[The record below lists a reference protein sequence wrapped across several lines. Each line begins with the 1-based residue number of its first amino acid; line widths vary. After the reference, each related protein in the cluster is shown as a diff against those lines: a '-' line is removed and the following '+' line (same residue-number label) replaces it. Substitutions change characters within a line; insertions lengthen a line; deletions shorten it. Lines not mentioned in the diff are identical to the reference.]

1 LDVSQPHEKSRI
13 EIDVIP
19 LLTAL
24 MIGLAAAGIFA
35 LRPVTAKIKTV
46 FHSNPVVNTQIKF
59 QTLQLILAAIV
70 LLLTYILNPENF
82 VRFFRMGDVNAHI
95 SKIVWLG
102 VTGNETWLEIAASI
116 GMFITLGTAI
126 FMYFQLKKAGADYRY
141 FLFSLLWSI
150 PFSVA
155 NAFSEEAIFRI
166 GIVSPLYGIFSV
178 SVIILI
184 SGAVFGIPHYFG
196 MPSGVVGALMAGF
209 LGWLLALS
217 LIETQGLFIAWAI
230 HFAQDVV
237 IITSMILM
245 SIKPASDK
253 LTS

>member
-1 LDVSQPHEKSRI
+1 MT
-13 EIDVIP
+13 P

-24 MIGLAAAGIFA
+24 IIGLAAAGIFA

-46 FHSNPVVNTQIKF
+46 FHSNPVVDTQIKF
-59 QTLQLILAAIV
+59 QSLQLILASIV
-70 LLLTYILNPENF
+70 LLLTYFLNPDNF
-82 VRFFRMGDVNAHI
+82 THFFRMGDVNAHI
-95 SKIVWLG
+95 SKIDWLG
-102 VTGNETWLEIAASI
+102 VTGNETWLEIALTL
-116 GMFITLGTAI
+116 GLFITLGTGI
-126 FMYFQLKKAGADYRY
+126 FMFFQLKKAGVDYRY

-150 PFSVA
+150 PFSIA

-166 GIVSPLYGIFSV
+166 GIVSPLYGILSV

-184 SGAVFGIPHYFG
+184 SGVVFGAPHYFG
-196 MPSGVVGALMAGF
+196 MPSGVVGAVMAGF

-217 LIETQGLFIAWAI
+217 LIETQGFLIAWAI

-245 SIKPASDK
+245 SKKDLPHH
-253 LTS
+253 